1 MASTANPDRSGRRT
15 RPSAAPTADVAA
27 NPSDNFPALVVGA
40 MMASLLQVLDG
51 TIANVALPHMQ
62 AALGAT
68 ADTVTWVLTSYII
81 ASAVAMPITGWLA
94 DRVGARRLFMTAVV
108 GFVGASMLC
117 GLAQS
122 LEQMVFFRILQ
133 GISGAFI
140 APMSQSFMLDSSR
153 PSRQP
158 TMMAIWSAG
167 IMIGPIVGPVLGGI
181 LTESGNWRWVFY
193 VNVPVG
199 ALAFA
204 MLAIGLPERER
215 RSRSIDLA
223 GFAMIGIGLASLQL
237 LLDRGTQIDWFSS
250 KEAWIYAITLATSIW
265 FAIIHFV
272 TVKHPLFDLELFE
285 DRNFL
290 IGMALIF
297 IVGLVLFASIALLP
311 PMMQHLLGYDVI
323 DTGLVL
329 APRGIGVLISMQVG
343 GVLLRKQV
351 DPRLPVGIGFIICA
365 FSLFEMAHWSLDVDR
380 WHIIS
385 AGFVQG
391 LGVGL
396 AFMPLN
402 FTSFATLPSH
412 LRTDGA
418 SLLNLA
424 RNVGSSVGISIVTV
438 FLARNLQIA
447 HLEIGSHVTSAT
459 TDLIDVATIDRFQ
472 NLGDTALRL
481 IDAEVNRQA
490 AMVAYIDDFY
500 LMAWLT
506 LGTLPLVLLMR
517 RTVPPKPG
525 EMPIP
530 SE

>member
-1 MASTANPDRSGRRT
+1 MASTANPARPEKRT
-15 RPSAAPTADVAA
+15 RTPAEPVKDVAA
-27 NPSDNFPALVVGA
+27 NPSKNFPALVVGA

-94 DRVGARRLFMTAVV
+94 DKVGARRLFMTAVV
-108 GFVGASMLC
+108 GFVGSSMLC
-117 GLAQS
+117 GLAQN
-122 LEQMVFFRILQ
+122 LEQMVLFRILQ

-140 APMSQSFMLDSSR
+140 APMSQSFMLDSSK
-153 PSRQP
+153 PSKQP

-215 RSRSIDLA
+215 RNRSIDLA

-237 LLDRGTQIDWFSS
+237 LLDRGTQIDWFASV
-250 KEAWIYAITLATSIW
+250 EAWIYAITLASAIW

-290 IGMALIF
+290 IGMVLIF
-297 IVGLVLFASIALLP
+297 MVGLVLFASIALLP
-311 PMMQHLLGYDVI
+311 PMMQHLLGYDVV

-329 APRGIGVLISMQVG
+329 APRGIGVLISMQIG
-343 GVLLRKQV
+343 GILLRKRI
-351 DPRLPVGIGFIICA
+351 DPRIPVGIGFMICA
-365 FSLFEMAHWSLDVDR
+365 YSLFEMSHWSLAIDR

-402 FTSFATLPSH
+402 FTSFATLPPH

-424 RNVGSSVGISIVTV
+424 RNVGSSVGISVVTV
-438 FLARNLQIA
+438 FLARNIQIA
-447 HLEIGSHVTSAT
+447 HSDIGGHVTSVT
-459 TDLIDVATIDRFQ
+459 TDMVDVTTIDRYQ
-472 NLGDTALRL
+472 SLGDTALR
-481 IDAEVNRQA
+481 IVDAEVNRQA
-490 AMVAYIDDFY
+490 AMIGYIDDFY
-500 LMAWLT
+500 LMGWLT
-506 LGTLPLVLLMR
+506 LATLPLVLVMR
-517 RTVPPKPG
+517 KAVPPKSDETP
-525 EMPIP
+525 PL